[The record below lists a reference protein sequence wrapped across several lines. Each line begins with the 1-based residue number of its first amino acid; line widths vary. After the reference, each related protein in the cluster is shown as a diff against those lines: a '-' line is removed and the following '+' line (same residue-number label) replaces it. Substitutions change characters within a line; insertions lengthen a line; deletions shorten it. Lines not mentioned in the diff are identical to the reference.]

1 MSVNKLTVHKNLYIQ
16 NLRGYA
22 ATLVVVDHALLR
34 QANFGTLSKG
44 IEFVA
49 NDLGAMGV
57 HIFFVISG
65 FIMMFNTFE
74 SFNRAGAPGRF
85 MLARIKRIVPLYY
98 AATIV
103 AIAISNRGNSAAY
116 RWSDIA
122 LSMAFMPSHVHMHS
136 VAAEYLYPVLG
147 VGWTL
152 NYEMFFYL
160 LFAIALLFTR
170 RSGTLFL
177 TCTLLLLIAMG
188 SGLRQFSQ
196 YSIGASITFDIF
208 YYFTRDI
215 MLYFLFGIIIAILAR
230 KGWMPSRTIP
240 TPALWGCIFGI
251 FGIFLYDYLLPGE
264 HPVWRSAF
272 AMIVAIVSV
281 ALCVVAIPGKP
292 DGLSVK
298 LGDASYSIYLFH
310 GFLMSAIASLWQRWV
325 GEAYLAEGAASVLL
339 GLGGGYLIYAF
350 IENPLNLFLHRKH
363 VSRPDKTETQL
374 AFVEP
379 T

>member
-1 MSVNKLTVHKNLYIQ
+1 MSANKLTVHRNLYIQ

-22 ATLVVVDHALLR
+22 ATLVVIDHALLR
-34 QANFGTLSKG
+34 QANFGTISKG
-44 IEFVA
+44 IESVA

-57 HIFFVISG
+57 HIFFAISG

-74 SFNRAGAPGRF
+74 SFNRAGASGRF
-85 MLARIKRIVPLYY
+85 MLARFKRIVPLYY

-103 AIAISNRGNSAAY
+103 AIAISNHGNNVAY
-116 RWSDIA
+116 RWSDVA
-122 LSMAFMPSHVHMHS
+122 LSMAFMPSHVHS

-160 LFAIALLFTR
+160 LFAIALLFNR
-170 RSGTLFL
+170 RSGILFL

-196 YSIGASITFDIF
+196 HPIGTTILFDIF
-208 YYFTRDI
+208 YFFTRNI
-215 MLYFLFGIIIAILAR
+215 MLYFLFGIIVAILAR
-230 KGWMPSRTIP
+230 KRWMPSRTIP
-240 TPALWGCIFGI
+240 APALWGCSLGI
-251 FGIFLYDYLLPGE
+251 FGIFLCNYLLPGE
-264 HPVWRSAF
+264 HPAWRSAF
-272 AMIVAIVSV
+272 AMMVAIVSV
-281 ALCVVAIPGKP
+281 GLCVVAIPGKP
-292 DGLSVK
+292 DWLSVK

-325 GEAYLAEGAASVLL
+325 GEAYLAEGVASVLL

-350 IENPLNLFLHRKH
+350 IENPLNLLLHRKH
-363 VSRPDKTETQL
+363 VSRPDKAETKL
-374 AFVEP
+374 AFVERA
-379 T
+379 